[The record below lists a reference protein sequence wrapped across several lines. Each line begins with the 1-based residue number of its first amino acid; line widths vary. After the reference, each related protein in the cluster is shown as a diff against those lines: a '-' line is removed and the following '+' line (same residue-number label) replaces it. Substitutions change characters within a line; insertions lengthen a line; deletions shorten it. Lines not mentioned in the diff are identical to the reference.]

1 MLEPFQLKLDRVLKV
16 VVFQC
21 RLRSY
26 NFVCIGNEAYLAGV
40 FVTLESI
47 QVRSFVSPPALID
60 FASNHPFLGM
70 GERGVLYVSL
80 FSRQHHQDS
89 YFNMLYRVC

>member
-16 VVFQC
+16 VVFQG
-21 RLRSY
+21 RLRC
-26 NFVCIGNEAYLAGV
+26 FVCTGNEAYLAGV

-70 GERGVLYVSL
+70 GESGGLYVSL